1 MKKPF
6 SYQLIVN
13 RYRVLVWLF
22 AINYSLL
29 TIALVAQEPAAILSE
44 YIKYKS
50 ISGNEKPAALYLKN
64 LCEQLGFYTTVFTN
78 ADTSYNFCASL
89 VPLEKGLPSVLL
101 INHIDV
107 VPVDEQGV
115 WQHKPFD
122 GVISNDTIY
131 GRGAIDMKGLA
142 VMQLFALKQIK
153 ETIKTDSIK
162 HNIIILFLS
171 GEETGGING
180 AAKMIQ
186 PEILSRLKPI
196 VVYGEG
202 GGGLTNVIPG
212 KKDELCFFVSN
223 AEKKSLWLK
232 LEAKVKSRGHSSVSS
247 AKTADRILLKSIEK
261 IDHAEEHIVI
271 DKTAE
276 ETFKEIGK
284 IMGGLKGFIVK
295 HINFWVFKPLRR
307 KIVRDNEAMKV
318 LVTNSYQLT
327 QIQNP
332 KGPINQV
339 AQSATAYYDCRL
351 LPHKSEKPN
360 TLKLLFRIIDRR
372 IKITIEDESPT
383 SEATPLD
390 GNYDKVKAAIL
401 SEFPSAH
408 VIPVLFP
415 ATTDNSYFRSVN
427 IPAYGVLPFRL
438 SEEMTESVHANN
450 EKLPLS
456 AISQGIK
463 VYTKLLESYN
473 P

>member
-1 MKKPF
+1 MINRSAFKRVIVCFFVFHF
-6 SYQLIVN
+6 SISISQ
-13 RYRVLVWLF
+13 
-22 AINYSLL
+22 
-29 TIALVAQEPAAILSE
+29 QEPASVLSE
-44 YIKYKS
+44 YIKYRS
-50 ISGNEKPAALYLKN
+50 VSGNEKPAALYLKN
-64 LCEQLGFYTTVFTN
+64 LCEQLGFYTTVFTD

-107 VPVDEQGV
+107 VPVDEQIS

-122 GVISNDTIY
+122 GIISNDTIY
-131 GRGAIDMKGLA
+131 GRGSIDMKSLA
-142 VMQLFALKQIK
+142 VMQIFALKQIK
-153 ETIKTDSIK
+153 ESINTDSIK

-171 GEETGGING
+171 GEETGGKNG

-186 PEILSRLKPI
+186 PENLCQLKPM
-196 VVYGEG
+196 VVFGEG

-261 IDHAEEHIVI
+261 IDHAEERIVI
-271 DKTAE
+271 DKCAE
-276 ETFKEIGK
+276 ETFKEIGS

-295 HINFWVFKPLRR
+295 HINWWVFEPMRR
-307 KIVRDNEAMKV
+307 KIIKGDEAIKA

-351 LPHKSEKPN
+351 LPNKSEKPYI
-360 TLKLLFRIIDRR
+360 LKLLFRIIDRHV
-372 IKITIEDESPT
+372 KITIEDESPT

-390 GNYDKVKAAIL
+390 SHYDKMKKAIL
-401 SEFPSAH
+401 SQFSAAH

-427 IPAYGVLPFRL
+427 IPAYGVLPFIL
-438 SEEMTESVHANN
+438 SEEMTESVHAAN

-456 AISQGIK
+456 AIASGIN
-463 VYTKLLESYN
+463 VYTKLLQSYN